1 MVEKLLKNT
10 GATVR
15 SREMMYK
22 SVVQTV
28 LLDSIKSWVV
38 TEVMLKVME
47 GLNYRV
53 ARRIAGISDQKVGEW
68 VWEWSLV
75 AEDL

>member
-1 MVEKLLKNT
+1 M
-10 GATVR
+10 R

-28 LLDSIKSWVV
+28 LLDSIKSWVF

-53 ARRIAGISDQKVGEW
+53 ARRIAGISDQQVGEW
-68 VWEWSLV
+68 VWKWSLV
-75 AEDL
+75 AKDLEAAGMWPMKD

>member
-22 SVVQTV
+22 AVVQTV
-28 LLDSIKSWVV
+28 LLDSIKSWVM

-47 GLNYRV
+47 GFHYRV
-53 ARRIAGISDQKVGEW
+53 ARRIAGISDQQVGEW
-68 VWEWSLV
+68 VWEW
-75 AEDL
+75 